1 MIYAGTETIET
12 LMLGE
17 MGIKTI
23 MAGSENVMKGQG
35 PMYISNLTQ
44 RRVSN
49 GKLF

>member
-23 MAGSENVMKGQG
+23 MAGSENVYERPGAYV
-35 PMYISNLTQ
+35 YIQLDTKES
-44 RRVSN
+44 
-49 GKLF
+49 K

>member
-23 MAGSENVMKGQG
+23 MAGSENVYERPGAYV
-35 PMYISNLTQ
+35 YIQLDTKENQ
-44 RRVSN
+44 
-49 GKLF
+49 

>member
-23 MAGSENVMKGQG
+23 MAGSENV
-35 PMYISNLTQ
+35 NV
-44 RRVSN
+44 RRGAYVYFLLDTKESQ
-49 GKLF
+49 